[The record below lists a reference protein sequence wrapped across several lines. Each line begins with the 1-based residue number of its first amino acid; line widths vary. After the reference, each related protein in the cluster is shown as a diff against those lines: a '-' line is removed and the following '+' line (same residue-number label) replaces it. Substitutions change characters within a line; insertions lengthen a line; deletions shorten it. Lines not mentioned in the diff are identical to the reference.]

1 MYVGVSVL
9 LCVRLCMHFCE
20 FVFVLG
26 VWMCVCVFMC
36 VYKYVCVLY
45 VHLCVCLC
53 VYIYM
58 LVERGHRDK

>member
-9 LCVRLCMHFCE
+9 LCVRLCMNFGE